1 MRLLNRCRLL
11 TLNQRHLL
19 TRQLV
24 RKPVAPWATQHLFLS
39 TIAGKS
45 MKAFGI
51 KGKGGGVDALEEL
64 QLPQPELRSHDIL
77 IRVESCA
84 LNPIDTKLRK
94 LTPPPGGFPK
104 VLGFDGAGT
113 VVTCGSEARSFEAG
127 DKVFFAG
134 SHIRNGSN
142 AEFVAVDERIVG
154 RMPKTIN
161 AATASSVP
169 LCALTAWEGLE
180 QLGINPLSASNK
192 KQCLLMLPGA
202 GGVGCYGIQFAKLA
216 GLQVVATAS
225 RPESEAACRHLG
237 ADHVVNHKLPLKP
250 QLDALGI
257 SQLDYIYDAVSFEN
271 YATQFVDLIKP
282 FGKIVTITTVGKA
295 SIDPF
300 KAKAVSICWELMFV
314 RSAFTTEDIAHQG
327 EILNA
332 VSALIDSG
340 KLKTPIWKTLPWSL
354 ESLRKAHELQE
365 SGQAIG
371 KIVMT
376 SE

>member
-1 MRLLNRCRLL
+1 
-11 TLNQRHLL
+11 
-19 TRQLV
+19 V
-24 RKPVAPWATQHLFLS
+24 
-39 TIAGKS
+39 
-45 MKAFGI
+45 
-51 KGKGGGVDALEEL
+51 LEEF
-64 QLPQPELRSHDIL
+64 QLPQPALRSHDIL
-77 IRVESCA
+77 VRVESCA

-113 VVTCGSEARSFEAG
+113 VETCGSEASIFKAG

-134 SHIRNGSN
+134 SHLRNGSN

-154 RMPKTIN
+154 SAPATVNATI
-161 AATASSVP
+161 ASSVP

-180 QLGINPLSASNK
+180 QLGINPASTSGK
-192 KQCLLMLPGA
+192 KQSLLMLPGA
-202 GGVGCYGIQFAKLA
+202 GGVGCYGIQLAKLA
-216 GLQVVATAS
+216 GLQVIATAS
-225 RPESEAACRHLG
+225 RPESEAACRQLG

-250 QLDALGI
+250 QLETLGVG
-257 SQLDYIYDAVSFEN
+257 QVDYIYDAVSFEDN
-271 YATQFVDLIKP
+271 AAQFVDLIKP

-300 KAKAVSICWELMFV
+300 KVKSVSICWEFMFT
-314 RSAFTTEDIAHQG
+314 RSALTTDDIAHQG

>member
-1 MRLLNRCRLL
+1 
-11 TLNQRHLL
+11 LNQRHLL

-24 RKPVAPWATQHLFLS
+24 RKPVAPWAIQHLFLS

-51 KGKGGGVDALEEL
+51 KVKGGGVDALEEL

-250 QLDALGI
+250 QLDALAVVVERPVRGYPNWVELTI
-257 SQLDYIYDAVSFEN
+257 VMVIAPGVINVAFFYI
-271 YATQFVDLIKP
+271 VDNLIMRRGHGLR
-282 FGKIVTITTVGKA
+282 FH
-295 SIDPF
+295 
-300 KAKAVSICWELMFV
+300 
-314 RSAFTTEDIAHQG
+314 RHEDLLAL
-327 EILNA
+327 EPLPRL
-332 VSALIDSG
+332 SAL
-340 KLKTPIWKTLPWSL
+340 
-354 ESLRKAHELQE
+354 QE
-365 SGQAIG
+365 NEMSRAFLDADAMRSVQEPRRRSWA
-371 KIVMT
+371 
-376 SE
+376 